1 MLSLRSVL
9 LLLFILLGLVP
20 SSWACAI
27 CAPTDAGGTLR
38 QRLRVADVAVLA
50 APAAGGGFTVQQL
63 LKGDWPKGSIRPP
76 LVEPALSRGPA
87 LLLLYRSGA
96 ADWQIAGPLSSERA
110 DWLRQLLALADA
122 PDLAPARWAARI
134 GPFVR
139 ELEHPEPLVAQVAYE
154 EIAGAPYAVMRA
166 AAARLD
172 AALLLRWLDTP
183 ALTAR
188 RPLYALLLGFTGN
201 QSSALVLQAR
211 MATLHDARDGPT
223 LSAMLAAWLE
233 LRGPDGVAWVERQY
247 LSGPAASEIG
257 VAAALLALSVHG
269 TDGQRVGLERVVQA
283 YRHWVGQ
290 STPWPGLVASDLG
303 NWERWEFGPL
313 FADWLASRKPQTF
326 SSRYAMVFFLMRSP
340 LPEARAALDTLRAG
354 GLL

>member
-1 MLSLRSVL
+1 
-9 LLLFILLGLVP
+9 
-20 SSWACAI
+20 
-27 CAPTDAGGTLR
+27 
-38 QRLRVADVAVLA
+38 
-50 APAAGGGFTVQQL
+50 
-63 LKGDWPKGSIRPP
+63 
-76 LVEPALSRGPA
+76 
-87 LLLLYRSGA
+87 
-96 ADWQIAGPLSSERA
+96 
-110 DWLRQLLALADA
+110 
-122 PDLAPARWAARI
+122 
-134 GPFVR
+134 
-139 ELEHPEPLVAQVAYE
+139 VAQVAYE
-154 EIAGAPYAVMRA
+154 EIAGAPYAVIRA
-166 AAARLD
+166 TAARLE
-172 AALLLRWLDTP
+172 AAQLLRWLDTP

-188 RPLYALLLGFTGN
+188 RPLYALLLGFAGN

-211 MATLHDARDGPT
+211 MTGLRDAADGPT

-233 LRGPDGVAWVERQY
+233 LRGPEGVAWVEHQY
-247 LSGPAASEIG
+247 LSSPAASEVG

-269 TDGQRVGLERVVQA
+269 ADGQRVGRERVVQA

-326 SSRYAMVFFLMRSP
+326 SSRYAMVFYLMRSP

>member
-9 LLLFILLGLVP
+9 LLLLILFGLVP

-38 QRLRVADVAVLA
+38 QRLRAAGVAVLA

-63 LKGDWPKGSIRPP
+63 LKGDWPKGPIRPP

-96 ADWQIAGPLSSERA
+96 ADWQIAGPLSSDRA
-110 DWLRQLLALADA
+110 DWVRQLLALADA

-154 EIAGAPYAVMRA
+154 EIAGAPYAVLRA

-172 AALLLRWLDTP
+172 TAQLLRWLDTP

-188 RPLYALLLGFTGN
+188 RPLYALLLGFAGN
-201 QSSALVLQAR
+201 QSNALVLQAR
-211 MATLHDARDGPT
+211 MAALRDAADVPT

-233 LRGPDGVAWVERQY
+233 LRGPDGLAWVERQY
-247 LSGPAASEIG
+247 LSGPAASEVG

-269 TDGQRVGLERVVQA
+269 ADGQRVGRERVVQA

-290 STPWPGLVASDLG
+290 STLWPGLVASDLG

-313 FADWLASRKPQTF
+313 FADWLASRKPQAF
-326 SSRYAMVFFLMRSP
+326 ASRYAMVFYLMRSP

-354 GLL
+354 GQL

>member
-9 LLLFILLGLVP
+9 LLLLILFGLVP

-38 QRLRVADVAVLA
+38 QRLRAAGVAVLA

-63 LKGDWPKGSIRPP
+63 LKGDWPKGPIRPP
-76 LVEPALSRGPA
+76 LVEPTMSRGPA

-96 ADWQIAGPLSSERA
+96 ADWQIAGPLSSDRA
-110 DWLRQLLALADA
+110 DWVRQLLALADA

-154 EIAGAPYAVMRA
+154 EIAGAPYAVLRA

-172 AALLLRWLDTP
+172 TAQLLRWLDTP

-188 RPLYALLLGFTGN
+188 RPLYALLLGFAGN
-201 QSSALVLQAR
+201 QSNALVLQAR
-211 MATLHDARDGPT
+211 MAALRDAADVPT

-233 LRGPDGVAWVERQY
+233 LRGPDGLAWVERQY
-247 LSGPAASEIG
+247 LSGPAASEVG

-269 TDGQRVGLERVVQA
+269 ADGQRVGRERVVQA

-290 STPWPGLVASDLG
+290 STLWPGLVASDLG

-313 FADWLASRKPQTF
+313 FADWLASRKPQAF
-326 SSRYAMVFFLMRSP
+326 ASRYAMVFYLMRSP

-354 GLL
+354 GQL